1 MRSPNAGT
9 RLAVFSMFFMML
21 FSMSWMGALACAS
34 GSSPVPT
41 PVTTASSPPERLQHR
56 EPGNVP
62 PRRAPSRSSSRSSS
76 EVLRSQ
82 AEPTPSPTLSE
93 VESETLAG
101 INAHRRSIGLRPL
114 QQDPVLADI
123 ARAHSRAMA
132 GGLTPLGHER
142 MSSRTAKVREY
153 MASRRVGENVSK
165 SSRALNQVANA
176 AVRGWLASPP
186 HLRNVNGSYS
196 TSGIGAARSAQGVTF
211 MTQIFAGN

>member
-1 MRSPNAGT
+1 MRSPDAGK

-62 PRRAPSRSSSRSSS
+62 PRRTSSRSSS
-76 EVLRSQ
+76 EALRSQ
-82 AEPTPSPTLSE
+82 AEPTPSPTLE
-93 VESETLAG
+93 KVESETLAG
-101 INAHRRSIGLRPL
+101 INAHRSSIGLQPL
-114 QQDPVLADI
+114 QHDSVLADI

-132 GGLTPLGHER
+132 GGRTPLGHER
-142 MSSRTAKVREY
+142 LSSRAAMVREH
-153 MASRRVGENVSK
+153 MPSRRVGENVSK

-186 HLRNVNGSYS
+186 HLRNVNGTYS
-196 TSGIGAARSAQGVTF
+196 TSGIGAARSAEGVTF